1 LGTSYFVLVNILVIG
16 SGGREH
22 ALSWKLSQSSKV
34 ETVFTAPGNGGTE
47 NNIPIDVND
56 LDGLAEFA
64 QKNNCFTVV
73 GPEDPLAAGI
83 VDKFNELDLKV
94 FGPSQAAAQLESSK
108 IWAKNFMKR
117 NNIPT
122 ARFEIFDDPQKAE
135 EHVKSIDYN
144 VVVKADGLAAGKGV
158 IVCNS
163 DDEAISAIQTILVK
177 KTFGD
182 AGNKII
188 IEERIDGIEAS
199 YIALSDGNIALP
211 MASSQD
217 HKRIFD
223 DDKGPNT
230 GGMGAYSPTPIV
242 TDILAKKIQE
252 EVIEKTIHAMKNEG
266 ISFKG
271 FLYAGIMIKDDVPYV
286 LEYNVRMGDPEC
298 QPITMRMNFDLYDYF
313 VASVDGTL
321 SSMPSLSWKDQFAVC
336 VVLASNGYPGSYPTN
351 DEITGF
357 DSISNDTNV
366 FHAGTK
372 KSDGKIF
379 SNGGRVLGVTSL
391 GDSLASA
398 ISSAYSAIEKI
409 VWSSKYCRKDIGKKG
424 LSYFWVWNILS
435 SVIIQFMFMSC
446 SDFGIFLI
454 ICFSN
459 TSEIVIVSFFAKN
472 LS

>member
-1 LGTSYFVLVNILVIG
+1 MVNVLVIG

-22 ALSWKLSQSSKV
+22 ALSWKLSQSNKV
-34 ETVFTAPGNGGTE
+34 ETIFTAPGNGGTE
-47 NNIPIDVND
+47 NNVPLDVND

-83 VDKFNELDLKV
+83 VDKFNKLNLKV

-108 IWAKNFMKR
+108 IWAKNFMRR

-122 ARFEIFDDPQKAE
+122 ARFEIFDDAQKAIQY
-135 EHVKSIDYN
+135 VKSIDFN

-163 DDEAISAIQTILVK
+163 NEDAISAIETILVK

-188 IEERIDGIEAS
+188 VEERIDGIEAS
-199 YIALSDGNIALP
+199 YIALCDGNVALP

-217 HKRIFD
+217 HKRVFD

-242 TDILAKKIQE
+242 TDVLAKKIQE

-271 FLYAGIMIKDDVPYV
+271 FLYAGIMIQDGKPYV

-321 SSMPSLSWKDQFAVC
+321 SSMPSLSWKEQFAVC
-336 VVLASNGYPGSYPTN
+336 VVLASDGYPGSYPTN

-357 DSISNDTNV
+357 DSIPNDTTV

-372 KSDGKIF
+372 KSDGKIV

-391 GDSLASA
+391 GDSLESA
-398 ISSAYSAIEKI
+398 INNCYLTIEKI
-409 VWSSKYCRKDIGKKG
+409 SWSNKFYRTDIGKKG
-424 LSYFWVWNILS
+424 LSYF
-435 SVIIQFMFMSC
+435 
-446 SDFGIFLI
+446 
-454 ICFSN
+454 
-459 TSEIVIVSFFAKN
+459 
-472 LS
+472 